1 MSLLRYIDCDNAY
14 VDLLSLLKQ
23 TLVQDEDGNWYIRV
37 IASDESETLVSIIEG
52 IQCGD
57 NLSIEDILRN
67 LLMIDTETGELSWA
81 VYNVE
86 E

>member
-14 VDLLSLLKQ
+14 VDLPSLLKQ
-23 TLVQDEDGNWYIRV
+23 TIVQDEAGNWWIRV
-37 IASDESETLVSIIEG
+37 TAADEDLVQVSLLTGIE
-52 IQCGD
+52 CGD
-57 NLSIEDILRN
+57 TLSIEDILRN

>member
-37 IASDESETLVSIIEG
+37 IAADESDIPVSVLTGVE
-52 IQCGD
+52 CGD
-57 NLSIEDILRN
+57 TMSIEDILRN
-67 LLMIDTETGELSWA
+67 LLMIDTETGEISWA
-81 VYNVE
+81 IYNVPE
-86 E
+86 

>member
-23 TLVQDEDGNWYIRV
+23 TLVQDEDGDWYIRV
-37 IASDESETLVSIIEG
+37 TAADESEIPVSILTEIE
-52 IQCGD
+52 CGD
-57 NLSIEDILRN
+57 TLSVEDILRN

-81 VYNVE
+81 VYNE
-86 E
+86 SE